1 MERLD
6 VHELLERAELGSV
19 LARSTSGIMEPIVDG
34 NRAQLVIIDQFV
46 QGVGWIRKRAIPHA
60 PRIGGMQHHVQPPLP
75 QGVRNIAVA
84 VQGRYAGT
92 ASRVIAFL
100 LDQFIIE
107 TCFILVVRM
116 TQHTVEIVSW
126 KEKGSID
133 LEDDNH
139 YHFYILILLGIW
151 QFVYYL
157 SALAA
162 SGRTIGKVVVGLKV
176 VNNDDGM
183 SVSIGR
189 AALRTLLLPLSI
201 WSIIGVLC
209 GLVRSDRRE
218 FHDLVAGTGVIYSW
232 DARLARYREETL
244 EGVEDDIYM
253 GNDSFVT
260 EVEDSAGTKIFSER
274 GRQHR
279 LFSRNKTANS
289 NRTELTERFA
299 GSYQRAGSVLD
310 SEL

>member
-1 MERLD
+1 MDRALERVSLNKHLERLD

-209 GLVRSDRRE
+209 GLV
-218 FHDLVAGTGVIYSW
+218 
-232 DARLARYREETL
+232 
-244 EGVEDDIYM
+244 
-253 GNDSFVT
+253 
-260 EVEDSAGTKIFSER
+260 
-274 GRQHR
+274 
-279 LFSRNKTANS
+279 
-289 NRTELTERFA
+289 
-299 GSYQRAGSVLD
+299 
-310 SEL
+310 